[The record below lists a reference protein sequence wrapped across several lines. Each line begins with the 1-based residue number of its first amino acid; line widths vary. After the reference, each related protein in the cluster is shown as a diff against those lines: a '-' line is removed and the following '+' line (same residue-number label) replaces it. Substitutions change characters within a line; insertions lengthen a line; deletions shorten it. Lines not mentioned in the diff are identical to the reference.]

1 MKTIKE
7 NKNMSNEDILKKKI
21 LLHKNK
27 INDYKYLLSIEE
39 ENLRSISKLL
49 IDDLKTNDNWDV
61 LINNQH
67 AFKYGKMFHVYGNI
81 LYQHFGYSDGDTV
94 TGIVIDL
101 TKSFKEQIEEKVSE
115 LKLKEEKSQDEIKE
129 EEIALYHKI
138 KEKYNL

>member
-21 LLHKNK
+21 LEHKNK
-27 INDYKYLLSIEE
+27 IKEYNYLLSVEE
-39 ENLRSISKLL
+39 ENLRSSGKLL
-49 IDDLKTNDNWDV
+49 INDLMTNDNWDV

-67 AFKYGKMFHVYGNI
+67 AFKHGKMFHVYGNL
-81 LYQHFGYSDGDTV
+81 LYQFHGYSDGETA

-115 LKLKEEKSQDEIKE
+115 LKLKEEKSQNEIKE